1 MSDFDVLVVGTG
13 IVGHASAFTLSR
25 LGLRVGVV
33 GQSGAKANVQ
43 HTANG
48 RSPFGNRV
56 FAIRPSIKKF
66 LTESLVW
73 DGLSKER
80 IQSITRMNVEGN
92 AGERLTLDAHEA
104 GVLELAWIVES
115 ENLKKS
121 ITKQLTNE
129 PMVTQFNADITDVQ
143 RGGDEVRLATSQG
156 LFTCK
161 LLIGADGSKSM
172 VRRCCDIK
180 TQSRDYKYTGLVAN
194 FSIAHA
200 HRGAA
205 YQQMGSSGV
214 IGYLPLPGNLVSV
227 VWSTSDDLS
236 GKINEETILSELKNR
251 YDPLNIVSMESS
263 LGRFPLKRGTP
274 SSAAMDRV
282 ILVGDAAHQFLP
294 LAGQG
299 LNVGLADVETLAS
312 VVKECGD
319 GDPGCL
325 SVTNRYRRAR
335 REEIESF
342 TRFTELMHDTSSSD
356 KAVYRA
362 LQRFGFGA
370 VNQIGILKRFF
381 IDKALG

>member
-1 MSDFDVLVVGTG
+1 MLIVGTG
-13 IVGHASAFTLSR
+13 IVGHASAVTLSR

-33 GQSGAKANVQ
+33 GQSGLNANIQHKANG
-43 HTANG
+43 H
-48 RSPFGNRV
+48 SPFGNRV

-66 LTESLVW
+66 LTESGVW
-73 DGLSKER
+73 DELSKER
-80 IQSITRMNVEGN
+80 VQPITRMNVEGD

-129 PMVTQFNADITDVQ
+129 PLVTQLNADISDVEH
-143 RGGDEVRLATSQG
+143 GGDEVRLVTSLG
-156 LFTCK
+156 LLTCK

-172 VRRCCDIK
+172 IRRCCDIK
-180 TQSRDYKYTGLVAN
+180 THRRDYKYTGLVAN
-194 FSIAHA
+194 FSTLHA
-200 HRGAA
+200 HRGTA

-227 VWSTSDDLS
+227 VWSISDDLS
-236 GKINEETILSELKNR
+236 EEISEDTILSELKNR
-251 YDPLNIVSMESS
+251 YDPLNIVSVESG
-263 LGRFPLKRGTP
+263 LGRFPLKKAIP
-274 SSAAMDRV
+274 STTAKGRV
-282 ILVGDAAHQFLP
+282 ILIGDAAHQFLP

-312 VVKECGD
+312 VVKDYGD
-319 GDPGCL
+319 GDAGCL

-356 KAVYRA
+356 KAVYRV
-362 LQRFGFGA
+362 LQRFGFGT
-370 VNQIGILKRFF
+370 VNRVGILKRFF